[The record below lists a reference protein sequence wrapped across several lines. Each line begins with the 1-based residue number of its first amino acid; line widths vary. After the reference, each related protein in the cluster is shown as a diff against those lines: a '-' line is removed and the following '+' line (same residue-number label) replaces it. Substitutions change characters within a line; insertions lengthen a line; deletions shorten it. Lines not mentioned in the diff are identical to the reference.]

1 MKIQFK
7 GLSAEFERTTDRDG
21 SDRYEITSV
30 TDPSGMNV
38 PTSPELLDQIEEA
51 IEDHLLCER
60 FEEAYCNGE
69 VPHLLMWLF

>member
-1 MKIQFK
+1 MTIQ
-7 GLSAEFERTTDRDG
+7 LNDLTAEFELTTDRNG
-21 SDRYEITSV
+21 RDRYEITAV
-30 TDPSGMNV
+30 TDPSGTNV

-69 VPHLLMWLF
+69 VPHLLMRLF